1 VNKLQAPTS
10 KLQTSS
16 KRPHTNPSPSG
27 RIGAWNLAFVWSLDV
42 GAWSFRSRRPSSRAF
57 TLIELMIVL
66 VLIGILTAVLIPE
79 MRGSYED
86 ALLRST
92 GRELI
97 NVCHLASS
105 QAVSLN
111 QVHRLKLDERTGK
124 YFVEKRIRE
133 TELGGDFETLKD
145 VPGSQGELDT
155 RIKI

>member
-1 VNKLQAPTS
+1 
-10 KLQTSS
+10 
-16 KRPHTNPSPSG
+16 
-27 RIGAWNLAFVWSLDV
+27 
-42 GAWSFRSRRPSSRAF
+42 
-57 TLIELMIVL
+57 MIVL